1 MRLVGRERVSK
12 TNVGDP
18 SAREWVSA
26 WISEAADAQWSSSG
40 ELLSRYPSA
49 QDLGNG
55 KFLFSVSQG
64 GPYLEVLISFTQ
76 KIACILH
83 FKESNEL

>member
-1 MRLVGRERVSK
+1 MRLVGRERVTK
-12 TNVGDP
+12 NIRDP
-18 SAREWVSA
+18 GANEWVSI
-26 WISEAADAQWSSSG
+26 WMSEVADAQWSSSS
-40 ELLSRYPSA
+40 ELLSYYPTA

-64 GPYLEVLISFTQ
+64 KAYIEVLVSFTQ

-83 FKESNEL
+83 FKESN